1 MALEAKKAALVA
13 TRDLPKIVEA
23 AVHAAGIRLATND
36 PIVVR
41 WDLAGKVVKD
51 FAEGQHFAD
60 AVAKHVTAGGIDA
73 SPAVLLIDK
82 KIIAGFF
89 ERLAIPQIRNL

>member
-1 MALEAKKAALVA
+1 MVAEAKKASLIAA
-13 TRDLPKIVEA
+13 RDLPKIVDA
-23 AVHAAGIRLATND
+23 AVHAAGIRLASND
-36 PIVVR
+36 PLVVR

-51 FAEGQHFAD
+51 FAEGQKFAD

-82 KIIAGFF
+82 RIIAGFF
-89 ERLAIPQIRNL
+89 ERVAIPQIRNL